1 MAMPVGTSTVSPE
14 ETINSES
21 IQARISI
28 PAEPSVAIC
37 GRGIDSPILGSN
49 IFSSMDLKT
58 FTYD

>member
-1 MAMPVGTSTVSPE
+1 MAMPVGTRTVSPG
-14 ETINSES
+14 ETVNSES

-37 GRGIDSPILGSN
+37 GSGIDFPIFGSS